1 MEELNQLFDDAYI
14 ASCLY
19 DCCDACH
26 REFEAGTL
34 TPIYS
39 TSGRIGLTCGDE
51 MCTAGI
57 VCMLQNDLIS
67 PRYSQYSGAMRIYTM
82 VVWQEAASE
91 QVIDEQFSDED
102 EYDDWSWDADE
113 SDSEY

>member
-1 MEELNQLFDDAYI
+1 
-14 ASCLY
+14 
-19 DCCDACH
+19 
-26 REFEAGTL
+26 
-34 TPIYS
+34 
-39 TSGRIGLTCGDE
+39 
-51 MCTAGI
+51 
-57 VCMLQNDLIS
+57 
-67 PRYSQYSGAMRIYTM
+67 M